1 MAPKRK
7 IDNLSND
14 QSNDESN
21 DQSNDQSVPSN
32 TNEFFVK
39 AVNIPSHK
47 DFYRENIYIYC
58 YIAIT
63 ELDVYKNLESKFT
76 EKIKYSGTLN
86 QNITKEKIC
95 QYVFMKL
102 FRFLFYLDFIHDF
115 ANTSRTQPNALF
127 KKITDTTKNIG
138 QRTQKDE
145 KQKKKDEINKRKH
158 KIIDI
163 YDTIYRVDINDIRN
177 FIFKDSK
184 ILDSSI
190 TLINFTNFNA
200 LDNIINIK
208 TLSEDQVKQTVFN
221 IIKFLDIEEVGV
233 IDEIKNCGQTFDDVL
248 RNIDNN
254 ASDKKNIEIFVDADK
269 SRYSLYPI
277 IMKICSVMFDNFS
290 NISSINYNTS
300 MLDIYDSATSSS
312 LAGIITQLKQK
323 YDNIPSVKQNL
334 EKIKSNFLD
343 FNKIK
348 IMFKLNKNDDY
359 NDRFIELNFKKIAN
373 NVTGEFDT
381 GLNINRFFTVQ
392 DKNKLNNVKDS
403 SVNAVSNSMNDIF
416 QEIPY
421 KKNFLNE
428 IYTKIGNKSIDDYFV
443 VKTKKTKIFNI
454 DSLKKDH
461 IQKYNKLKNIYDKF
475 REDYDDNKT
484 LEENFDKYM
493 TDFYVDY
500 LLDKSTNKIISNRN
514 YVETF
519 FLNYNFV
526 LNSYFKTIGDFAQII
541 LVHQLQK
548 INNISGQDS
557 IYLLI
562 SFDKISSYISSIF
575 NSGTLKEEKDN
586 PLLPLKFFKKNFNIP
601 SSSSQDLPSSSQDL
615 PSSSQDLPSSSQ
627 DLPSSSRDI
636 SPVDNN
642 WSSYFYNLISNKK
655 ARTSF
660 GKNNY
665 KKIMEKYSRKN
676 NKSKKKHSK
685 EKQKKKE
692 KEITLK
698 QLQEIAKKYG
708 LPLRKEYSKKDQL
721 KRKLKHMFK
730 LADKYKIKLNKNTY
744 KNLYKLH
751 ISRLH

>member
-7 IDNLSND
+7 RDDKSND
-14 QSNDESN
+14 QSNDLSSN
-21 DQSNDQSVPSN
+21 KSIESN

-39 AVNIPSHK
+39 AVNDPSNPK
-47 DFYRENIYIYC
+47 FYYKNRYIFC

-76 EKIKYSGTLN
+76 EKIDYNGTFN
-86 QNITKEKIC
+86 QNINKEKIC

-127 KKITDTTKNIG
+127 KNIIDTTRKVG
-138 QRTQKDE
+138 QRIQKDE
-145 KQKKKDEINKRKH
+145 KNKRKEELI
-158 KIIDI
+158 KRKNEIIDI
-163 YDTIYRVDINDIRN
+163 YDSIYREDIDDIRE
-177 FIFKDSK
+177 FIFKNNK
-184 ILDSSI
+184 IKDSSI
-190 TLINFTNFNA
+190 ILKNFTDLND
-200 LDNIINIK
+200 LDNITNIK
-208 TLSEDQVKQTVFN
+208 KLSEEQIKETVLN
-221 IIKFLDIEEVGV
+221 IIKFLDIEEVGI

-254 ASDKKNIEIFVDADK
+254 AKEKKNIEIFVDADK

-290 NISSINYNTS
+290 NVSNINYNTS
-300 MLDIYDSATSSS
+300 MLDIYDSATISS
-312 LAGIITQLKQK
+312 LAGIITQLEQK
-323 YDNIPSVKQNL
+323 YNNIPSVKQNL

-343 FNKIK
+343 FSTIK

-359 NDRFIELNFKKIAN
+359 NDRFIELNFKKVPN
-373 NVTGEFDT
+373 TVTGEFNT
-381 GLNINRFFTVQ
+381 GLNISRFFKIE
-392 DKNKLNNVKDS
+392 DKNKLNMVTDS
-403 SVNAVSNSMNDIF
+403 SVNAVSSSMNEIF
-416 QEIPY
+416 QVIPY
-421 KKNFLNE
+421 RNQFLDE
-428 IYTKIGNKSIDDYFV
+428 IYTKIGNKYIDDYFE
-443 VKTKKTKIFNI
+443 KDTKIKIFNI
-454 DSLKKDH
+454 DGLKKDH

-484 LEENFDKYM
+484 LEENFDQYM
-493 TDFYVDY
+493 TIFYKSY
-500 LLDKSTNKIISNRN
+500 LLDSNNNIISSKEK
-514 YVETF
+514 VKTF
-519 FLNYNFV
+519 FVNYNFV
-526 LNSYFKTIGDFAQII
+526 LNSYFKTIGDFAQMI
-541 LVHQLQK
+541 LVHQLQR
-548 INNISGQDS
+548 INNVSNKDS

-586 PLLPLKFFKKNFNIP
+586 PLLPLKFFKKNFNVP
-601 SSSSQDLPSSSQDL
+601 SSSSQDAPSPMLPSTSM
-615 PSSSQDLPSSSQ
+615 
-627 DLPSSSRDI
+627 DI
-636 SPVDNN
+636 SPVDNT

-676 NKSKKKHSK
+676 NNQKQKNSKEKSKEKNSKQKKSK
-685 EKQKKKE
+685 EKQKKKNSKA
-692 KEITLK
+692 KEVTLK

-730 LADKYKIKLNKNTY
+730 LADKYKVKLNKNTY

-751 ISRLH
+751 ISRLN

>member
-7 IDNLSND
+7 RDDKSND
-14 QSNDESN
+14 QSNDLSSN
-21 DQSNDQSVPSN
+21 KSIESN

-39 AVNIPSHK
+39 AVNDPSNPK
-47 DFYRENIYIYC
+47 FYYKNRYIFC

-76 EKIKYSGTLN
+76 EKIDYNGTFN
-86 QNITKEKIC
+86 QNINKEKIC

-127 KKITDTTKNIG
+127 KNIIDTTRKVG
-138 QRTQKDE
+138 QRIQKDE
-145 KQKKKDEINKRKH
+145 KNKRKEELI
-158 KIIDI
+158 KRKNEIIDI
-163 YDTIYRVDINDIRN
+163 YDSIYREDIDDIRE
-177 FIFKDSK
+177 FIFKNNK
-184 ILDSSI
+184 IKDSSI
-190 TLINFTNFNA
+190 ILKNFTDLND
-200 LDNIINIK
+200 LDNITNIK
-208 TLSEDQVKQTVFN
+208 KLSEEQIKETVLN
-221 IIKFLDIEEVGV
+221 IIKFLDIEEVGI

-254 ASDKKNIEIFVDADK
+254 AKEKKNIEIFVDADK

-290 NISSINYNTS
+290 NVSNINYNTS
-300 MLDIYDSATSSS
+300 MLDIYDSATISS
-312 LAGIITQLKQK
+312 LAGIITQLEQK
-323 YDNIPSVKQNL
+323 YNNIPSVKQNL

-343 FNKIK
+343 FSTIK

-359 NDRFIELNFKKIAN
+359 NDRFIELNFKKVPN
-373 NVTGEFDT
+373 TVTGEFNT
-381 GLNINRFFTVQ
+381 GLNISRFFKIE
-392 DKNKLNNVKDS
+392 DKNKLNMVTDS
-403 SVNAVSNSMNDIF
+403 SVNAVSSSMNEIF
-416 QEIPY
+416 QVIPY
-421 KKNFLNE
+421 RNQFLDE
-428 IYTKIGNKSIDDYFV
+428 IYTKIGNKYIDDYFE
-443 VKTKKTKIFNI
+443 KDTKIKIFNI
-454 DSLKKDH
+454 DGLKKDH

-484 LEENFDKYM
+484 LEENFDQYM
-493 TDFYVDY
+493 TIFYKSY
-500 LLDKSTNKIISNRN
+500 LLDSNNNIISSKEK
-514 YVETF
+514 VKTF
-519 FLNYNFV
+519 FVNYNFV
-526 LNSYFKTIGDFAQII
+526 LNSYFKTIGDFAQMI
-541 LVHQLQK
+541 LVHQLQR
-548 INNISGQDS
+548 INNVSNKDS

-586 PLLPLKFFKKNFNIP
+586 PLLPLKFFKKNFNVP
-601 SSSSQDLPSSSQDL
+601 SSSSQYTTSHMLPSTSSQDLPSTST
-615 PSSSQDLPSSSQ
+615 
-627 DLPSSSRDI
+627 
-636 SPVDNN
+636 

-676 NKSKKKHSK
+676 NNQKKKLTKKNSKEKSKEKNSKQKKSK
-685 EKQKKKE
+685 EKQKKKNSKA
-692 KEITLK
+692 KEVTLK

-730 LADKYKIKLNKNTY
+730 LADKYKVKLNKNTY

-751 ISRLH
+751 ISRLN